1 MGDFF
6 NVDNKFFQGLGKII
20 DVICRSAFWFFLCIP
35 IVTAGAATTALYY
48 TVNKVIRNNRSYIGR
63 EFWHAFKTNFR
74 QSTIVWLIL
83 LLLYAIMG
91 FDCYVMYQY
100 AKAGVALGK
109 IYIVFAVLMMFA
121 TMWAIYL
128 FPYIARFENQTK
140 MILKNA
146 ALIAL
151 GNLCFSLPCSL
162 QQHLQFI
169 YSHRQYL

>member
-20 DVICRSAFWFFLCIP
+20 DVICLSAFWFFLCIP

-121 TMWAIYL
+121 TMWAIICCL
-128 FPYIARFENQTK
+128 LISFWNRFFRNICLRKTQKQRRNGTWNISTENCDHTNV
-140 MILKNA
+140 I
-146 ALIAL
+146 
-151 GNLCFSLPCSL
+151 
-162 QQHLQFI
+162 I
-169 YSHRQYL
+169 Y

>member
-20 DVICRSAFWFFLCIP
+20 DVICLSAFWFFLCIP

-83 LLLYAIMG
+83 LLLYAIMALG
-91 FDCYVMYQY
+91 IYITYTILDFPDLTVDGSFPLRAAIF
-100 AKAGVALGK
+100 AKADVLVTGDKDFLESDIVNPK
-109 IYIVFAVLMMFA
+109 ILTAAEFLD
-121 TMWAIYL
+121 
-128 FPYIARFENQTK
+128 FESK
-140 MILKNA
+140 K
-146 ALIAL
+146 
-151 GNLCFSLPCSL
+151 
-162 QQHLQFI
+162 
-169 YSHRQYL
+169 